1 MWGVLA
7 GAALWGVSGNA
18 AQELFRHGAVDPLW
32 LVAVRMLAGG
42 SGLLAGWR
50 LAGHRALPRLR
61 PGDAWRLVVFALAG
75 LGPVQYTYLA
85 AIRDGNAVAATLLQY
100 LAPVFLM
107 GWAAWRERRRA
118 LWREI
123 AGWLLAAGSTT
134 VLLTDGRAGSLWVP
148 PAAVAWGLAS
158 AVAAAFYTAYP
169 RRLILR
175 YGAIPVV
182 GWGLVVGGLPFAPT
196 LLTVPPPTG
205 TTSWILVGLV
215 ALVGTSAAFT
225 LYLASLA
232 WLLPVEASLLA
243 AAEPLAATAVGVGW
257 LHVPFDA
264 WTGAG
269 AAGIVAAVLVLT
281 APGGPDRAGAEPTP
295 GPTSS
300 PPVR

>member
-100 LAPVFLM
+100 LAPVLLM
-107 GWAAWRERRRA
+107 GWAAWRERRRP

-134 VLLTDGRAGSLWVP
+134 VLLTDGRTGSLWVP

-182 GWGLVVGGLPFAPT
+182 GWGLVVGGLPFAYRHDELDPR
-196 LLTVPPPTG
+196 
-205 TTSWILVGLV
+205 GL
-215 ALVGTSAAFT
+215 G
-225 LYLASLA
+225 
-232 WLLPVEASLLA
+232 
-243 AAEPLAATAVGVGW
+243 
-257 LHVPFDA
+257 
-264 WTGAG
+264 GAG
-269 AAGIVAAVLVLT
+269 RDVGGVYPVFGQSCVASARRGESSSRRGT
-281 APGGPDRAGAEPTP
+281 PGGDGCGRRVAPCAF
-295 GPTSS
+295 
-300 PPVR
+300 